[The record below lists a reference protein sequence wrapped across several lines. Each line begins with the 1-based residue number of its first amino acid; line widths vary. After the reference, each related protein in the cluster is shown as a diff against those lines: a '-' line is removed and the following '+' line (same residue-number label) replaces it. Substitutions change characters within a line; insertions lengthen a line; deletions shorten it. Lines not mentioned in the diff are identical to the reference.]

1 MSEQS
6 LQNNPDTTKEPFYKD
21 GLHFG
26 CQRCSFCCGHS
37 PGFVYLSKRDL
48 LALCNYKKM
57 SVKDF
62 VDQYC
67 RWANYYYG
75 TQVLALKEQKNYDC
89 ILWQSGCSCYEA
101 RPVQC
106 STWPFW
112 SWMVESKESWQDC
125 AKECP
130 GMNKGRLWTFKEIEE
145 NRLAY
150 EKNTPIHKEEVLQLI
165 ECAGMEPRS

>member
-1 MSEQS
+1 MTENS
-6 LQNNPDTTKEPFYKD
+6 QNSQKKEPFYLN

-37 PGFVYLSKRDL
+37 PGFVYLSERDL
-48 LALCNYKKM
+48 KALCSFKKL

-62 VDQYC
+62 VEQYC
-67 RWANYYYG
+67 RWADYYYG
-75 TQVLALKEQKNYDC
+75 TQVLALKERKNYDC
-89 ILWQSGCSCYEA
+89 ILWNSGCSCYEA

-112 SWMVESKESWQDC
+112 SWMIESKESWEDC

-130 GMNKGRLWTFKEIEE
+130 GMNKGRLWTFDEIEK
-145 NRLAY
+145 NRIAY
-150 EKNTPIHKEEVLQLI
+150 EKNVPIHKEEVLKIIEEESQL
-165 ECAGMEPRS
+165 